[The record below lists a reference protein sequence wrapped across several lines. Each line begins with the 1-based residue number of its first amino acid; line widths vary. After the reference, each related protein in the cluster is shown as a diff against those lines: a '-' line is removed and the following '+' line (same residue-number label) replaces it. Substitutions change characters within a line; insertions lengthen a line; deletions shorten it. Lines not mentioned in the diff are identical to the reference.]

1 MKKVYQER
9 LLANAECL
17 GFIHDSTCNPIP
29 FCTSF
34 LEEIEVTETFNG
46 KERTY
51 LTTRVRQRVID
62 PAVFLHPKE
71 TASMWSIDNQLKAGV
86 QMFDHSAKPF
96 IGSSLDSQSTWQEY
110 LNSIADSTDE
120 QLDEM
125 VGVNPSSPSVET
137 PSSPSTETINFN
149 QPE

>member
-1 MKKVYQER
+1 MRKLYQER

-17 GFIHDSTCNPIP
+17 GFVHDSTCNPIP
-29 FCTSF
+29 FCTSS
-34 LEEIEVTETFNG
+34 LEEMEVTENVNG

-51 LTTRVRQRVID
+51 YTTQVRQRVID

-86 QMFDHSAKPF
+86 QMIDHSAKPF
-96 IGSSLDSQSTWQEY
+96 IGSSLDAQSTWQEY
-110 LNSIADSTDE
+110 LNSVADSTDE

-125 VGVNPSSPSVET
+125 VGVKPSSPSVVT
-137 PSSPSTETINFN
+137 PASPSTDTINFN
-149 QPE
+149 QSE